1 MSTLP
6 HTPESYAAWQELKQN
21 VALGPDDPQRA
32 RHEEAKLELHL
43 LVAELQESPT
53 DERLERFCELS
64 TEITDLAEQS
74 FLRNLER
81 GRYQDIC
88 IADLQAR
95 IDDYRRLFSEH
106 LKLVDFVHEQ
116 HVLALQKQIEL
127 ERRQRL
133 YAENAILKTAH
144 EIQIRRDRVAASM
157 GANG

>member
-1 MSTLP
+1 M
-6 HTPESYAAWQELKQN
+6 Q
-21 VALGPDDPQRA
+21 
-32 RHEEAKLELHL
+32 
-43 LVAELQESPT
+43 
-53 DERLERFCELS
+53 
-64 TEITDLAEQS
+64 
-74 FLRNLER
+74 NLER

-95 IDDYRRLFSEH
+95 IDENRRLFNEH

-116 HVLALQKQIEL
+116 HVLALKKQIEL

-157 GANG
+157 GTNGGGV